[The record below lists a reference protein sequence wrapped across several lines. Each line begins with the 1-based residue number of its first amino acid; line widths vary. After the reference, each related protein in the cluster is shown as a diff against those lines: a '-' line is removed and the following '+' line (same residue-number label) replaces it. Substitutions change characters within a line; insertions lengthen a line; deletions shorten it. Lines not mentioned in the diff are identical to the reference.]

1 MVAISATNSATPSL
15 QLALGRNKLAQA
27 KREADQAEAKAQNL
41 RSQADAAEVDA
52 QKSKDRVRDLSTRP
66 APADPTYPH
75 PAHAVKSVKNNL
87 MLDTRLNGNPLSA
100 PLKTAPVQ
108 NSQGQ
113 TTGRIVNVSA

>member
-15 QLALGRNKLAQA
+15 QLALGSNKLAQA

-41 RSQADAAEVDA
+41 RSQADAAEVEA
-52 QKSKDRVRDLSTRP
+52 QKSKDRVRDLSARP
-66 APADPTYPH
+66 APTDPTYPH
-75 PAHAVKSVKNNL
+75 PAQAVKSVQSNFL
-87 MLDTRLNGNPLSA
+87 LDKRLSGNPLSA
-100 PLKTAPVQ
+100 PLKAAPVQ